1 MLAEIERRTGQL
13 PKTLLADAN
22 HAAHDCIRAAAE
34 AGVEVLVAVPK
45 RS

>member
-22 HAAHDCIRAAAE
+22 HAAHDCSQ
-34 AGVEVLVAVPK
+34 
-45 RS
+45 RSPRMSCSMPRLCSR